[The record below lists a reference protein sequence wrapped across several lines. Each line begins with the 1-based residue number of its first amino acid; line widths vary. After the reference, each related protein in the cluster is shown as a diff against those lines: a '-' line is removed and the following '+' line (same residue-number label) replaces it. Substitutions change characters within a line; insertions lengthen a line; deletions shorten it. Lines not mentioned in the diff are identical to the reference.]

1 VARCSTFIQE
11 VSVAGATPGISASDN
26 LFCRSQMYKFS
37 IAIFNVSLRH
47 LDIITFSIFKKTKAV
62 PHKKLILEAFYNH
75 PWGL

>member
-1 VARCSTFIQE
+1 
-11 VSVAGATPGISASDN
+11 
-26 LFCRSQMYKFS
+26 MYKFS